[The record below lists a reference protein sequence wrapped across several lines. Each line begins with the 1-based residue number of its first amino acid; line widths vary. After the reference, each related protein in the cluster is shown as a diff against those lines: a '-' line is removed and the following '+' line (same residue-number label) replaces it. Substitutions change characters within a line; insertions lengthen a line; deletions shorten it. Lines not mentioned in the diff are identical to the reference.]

1 MCRHEPIPSRLPCHT
16 RCVKERLQPH
26 QFGIVL
32 AASGMLL
39 ISLDSLG
46 IRLTEASSWDIAF
59 WIGAFTTV
67 AMLVLVPLRTGKS
80 LPNIARKEGR
90 PILVSGML
98 QATSTT
104 FFILA
109 INLTTVANTVV
120 IVAAAPIVAALI
132 AHFAIGERTSVRTW
146 LAIAASIGGVL
157 IVVSGS
163 IGAGTIE
170 GDLFAVI
177 AIFAWASNL
186 TLWRRYPKL
195 NRQVAIGLG
204 GLTMALVAF
213 IPANPLA
220 VDARAFLI
228 LAILGLL
235 TGPAG
240 RVAVATATR
249 YLPAAQVSLFA
260 PVETV
265 AAIGWAWLFLA
276 ETPPQSTLIGG
287 VIVIVS
293 VIVGT
298 TGQQA
303 ARSVQVET

>member
-1 MCRHEPIPSRLPCHT
+1 MKT
-16 RCVKERLQPH
+16 RLQPH

-46 IRLTEASSWDIAF
+46 IRLTKASSWDIAF
-59 WIGAFTTV
+59 WVGAFTTV

-80 LPNIARKEGR
+80 LPTVARREGV

-104 FFILA
+104 FFIIA

-132 AHFAIGERTSVRTW
+132 AHFAIGERTTTRTW
-146 LAIAASIGGVL
+146 LAIATSIGGVL

-163 IGAGTIE
+163 IGAGRFE
-170 GDLFAVI
+170 GDLFAVV

-186 TLWRRYPKL
+186 TLWRRYPNL

-204 GLTMALVAF
+204 GLIMALVAF
-213 IPANPLA
+213 IPADPLA
-220 VDARAFLI
+220 VNARAFLI
-228 LAILGLL
+228 LAIMGLL

-276 ETPPQSTLIGG
+276 ESPPRSTIIGG
-287 VIVIVS
+287 VIVIGA
-293 VIVGT
+293 VIIGS
-298 TGQQA
+298 TGQQTSQPI
-303 ARSVQVET
+303 SVEA